1 MTEQER
7 ILRELIEEKRNN
19 LNAAIK
25 ANDLDLGETI
35 QKELETEV
43 RKLKLMTS
51 STLEVPAAKAVTV
64 TTTKT
69 EDRALVD
76 MNEDELE
83 SKYTKVFL
91 KAVRKRPL
99 DSNDLDVF
107 EKIKE
112 LRDVPNATPYL
123 KSDSDADGGL
133 IIPKDVQTRINE
145 YKRQFSFELQSLVS
159 VERTAMLSGTRVF
172 EKLADSIPWPKIN
185 QWETIPEVD
194 APQFEP
200 KNYKIEDYGGILPIP
215 RTMLQDT
222 DQALMNVIAKH
233 IARKTIIT
241 RNAEILNTLN
251 TLYSAKKE
259 VTTIDDFKDI
269 LNVEIDPAFAAV
281 AKIVTNQTGYNI
293 LDKMKDETG
302 NYLLQPDVTSP
313 TGKSL
318 LGKQVVLVPNRDLPD
333 DEEKAPIYIGAMTD
347 AVVLFDRG
355 VYEITGTDV
364 GGDSFKRNSYDIR
377 VIDRFDVQAWDK
389 EAVVA
394 VTITEPVTP

>member
-25 ANDLDLGETI
+25 ANDLDLGESI

>member
-51 STLEVPAAKAVTV
+51 STLEVPAAKAVAV
-64 TTTKT
+64 KT
-69 EDRALVD
+69 AKNEDRALVD